1 MPTLTQKRLADI
13 EIKQVIAAHGEYK
26 ISPWAWE
33 DQVLYFLMLDRFSDG
48 NETEYRDNANN
59 MDSGKGT
66 KLFTSGDNG
75 NAIKDEASAEKWRKA
90 GTGWCG
96 GTLKG
101 LEQKLGYLSRLGIT
115 AIWISPIFKQVHFQ
129 NTYHGY
135 GIQNYL
141 DIDKNFGSREDLVSL
156 VKAAHSLGI
165 YVILDIIL
173 NHSGNIFS
181 YENGYKG
188 SPWNG
193 NVMNVKGF
201 NDANGAPSISFFNP
215 IPSKAWPDGA
225 IWPEEF
231 QNPNIFT
238 RKGSIK
244 NWDWYPEYLEG
255 DFEDL
260 KDITLGWENPSVYVP
275 SPALEHLGNVY
286 KFWIAYADID
296 GFRIDTVKH
305 MDVGASRYFVSVI
318 HEFAQTIGKENF
330 YLIGEITG
338 GRKFAFDTLEQ
349 TGLNAALGIDDIPDK
364 LEYLVKGY
372 RDPES
377 YFNLFRNSLL
387 LDKGSH
393 VWFRDKVVTVLDDH
407 DQVRKGV
414 NKARFCAFGSADSN
428 MVASVIGLQATSIGI
443 PCIYYGTEQMFDG
456 EGGNDQYIREC
467 MFGREFGAF
476 RSRRCHFFNEESPS
490 YKAISSIL
498 KIRNRPDQLI
508 LRRGRQYLRQI
519 SKDGNFFYIPRVLGD
534 KMESVVAWSRIQS
547 DDERLMA
554 FNTGTNTEEV
564 YSIIDHR
571 INTSVSYYRCI
582 YSSDASQIN
591 RKGALCS
598 TGDGARVVK
607 IKVPGHG
614 FTIWEPIRN

>member
-1 MPTLTQKRLADI
+1 MSTLTQKRLADI
-13 EIKQVIAAHGEYK
+13 EINQIIDAHGEYK

-33 DQVLYFLMLDRFSDG
+33 DQILYFLMLDRFSDG

-59 MDSGKGT
+59 MISRSGT

-75 NAIKDEASAEKWRKA
+75 NAIKNGVSADKWSKA
-90 GTGWCG
+90 GSQWCG

-115 AIWISPIFKQVHFQ
+115 AIWISPVFKQVSFQ

-141 DIDKNFGSREDLVSL
+141 DIDKNFGSREDLANL
-156 VKAAHSLGI
+156 IKTAHSLGI

-188 SPWNG
+188 YPWNG

-201 NDANGAPSISFFNP
+201 NDENGVPSISFLNP
-215 IPSKAWPDGA
+215 IPSNAWPNGG

-238 RKGSIK
+238 RKGSIT

-260 KDITLGWENPSVYVP
+260 KDITLGWENPSTYVP
-275 SPALEHLGNVY
+275 SLALENLGNVY
-286 KFWIAYADID
+286 KYWIAYADID
-296 GFRIDTVKH
+296 GFRVDTVKH
-305 MDVGASRYFVSVI
+305 MDIGASRYFASVI
-318 HEFAQTIGKENF
+318 HEFAQSIGKENF

-338 GRKFAFDTLEQ
+338 GREFAFDTLEQ

-364 LEYLVKGY
+364 LEYLIKGY
-372 RDPES
+372 RNPES

-393 VWFRDKVVTVLDDH
+393 TWFRDKVVTVLDDH
-407 DQVRKGV
+407 DQVRKGN
-414 NKARFCAFGSADSN
+414 NKARFCAFGSADIN
-428 MVASVIGLQATSIGI
+428 LIASVIGLQATSIGI

-456 EGGNDQYIREC
+456 EGGNDRYIREC
-467 MFGREFGAF
+467 MFGGEFGAF
-476 RSRRCHFFNEESPS
+476 RSRECHFFNEESPS

-498 KIRNRPDQLI
+498 KIRNHPDQLV

-519 SKDGNFFYIPRVLGD
+519 SKDGVFFYIPKVLGD
-534 KMESVVAWSRIQS
+534 KMESVVAWSRILS
-547 DDERLMA
+547 EDERLMA
-554 FNTGTNTEEV
+554 FNTGTNSEEV
-564 YSIIDHR
+564 YSIVDHR
-571 INTSVSYYRCI
+571 INASVLNYRCI

-591 RKGALCS
+591 GVGAVCS
-598 TGDGARVVK
+598 TGDGARAVK

-614 FTIWEPIRN
+614 FTIWEPKRN